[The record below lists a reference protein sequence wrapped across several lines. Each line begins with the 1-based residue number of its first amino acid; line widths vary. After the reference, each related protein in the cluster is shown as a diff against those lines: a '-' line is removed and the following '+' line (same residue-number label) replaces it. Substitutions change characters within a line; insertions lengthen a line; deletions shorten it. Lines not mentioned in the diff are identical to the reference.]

1 MAQLEKVPQASV
13 ILINVLG
20 KERLVLDRF
29 VLKSSVRVATERSYD
44 LERAESDQWDGVK
57 PRSIFRDW
65 CDCSLAQSAVCLLV
79 YGSLFWLKFYTALK

>member
-44 LERAESDQWDGVK
+44 LERAESDQ
-57 PRSIFRDW
+57 
-65 CDCSLAQSAVCLLV
+65 
-79 YGSLFWLKFYTALK
+79 